1 VTYNRDQRKNLNG
14 KFIREEE
21 HNTLTRQRL
30 PLRGCEGERLLMA
43 AIGFTVNGSPYSTD
57 VESDTPLLYVLQDE
71 LKLNGPKFG
80 CGLAQCGSCT
90 VLLDGKPIRSCVT
103 PMSGVSG
110 RKVTTIEGLGTVDN
124 PHPIQTA
131 FIEEQAMHCGFC
143 ISGPMLYGKAFI
155 DRQPNATEADV
166 TKALSGLLCRCY
178 AHTRMIRALQ
188 RYAKES
194 A

>member
-1 VTYNRDQRKNLNG
+1 
-14 KFIREEE
+14 
-21 HNTLTRQRL
+21 
-30 PLRGCEGERLLMA
+30 M
-43 AIGFTVNGSPYSTD
+43 TVNGSPYSTD
-57 VESDTPLLYVLQDE
+57 VEPETPLLYVLQDD

-80 CGLAQCGSCT
+80 CGLAQCGACT

-103 PMSGVSG
+103 PISTANGHTVI
-110 RKVTTIEGLGTVDN
+110 TIDGLGTVHN

-131 FIEEQAMHCGFC
+131 FITEQAMHCGYC

-155 DRQPNATEADV
+155 DQHPNATEADINQ
-166 TKALSGLLCRCY
+166 ALTGLLCRCH
-178 AHTRMIRALQ
+178 AHSRMLRALA